1 MKEISEWLLSKIVSS
16 DSYNKVAQRLLEIIE
31 NGSEISKID
40 WLTLFVGATTDG
52 TNHKKANPLQIDNEK
67 SRDCRIK
74 EVKIRGF
81 RKYPYRKDGYYTLN
95 FTDSKSNDPCSC
107 FFIGSNGSGKT
118 SIFSSLQETCSD
130 SFTAAD
136 SRCVERKVFMPHIGR
151 NNDFVDV
158 IVETKLGEIYLQ
170 NPSESELFPIR
181 MLFRPF
187 FCSEYD
193 IRMMSESKDI
203 TNYIVKQTG
212 FNHTFNLIEHLN
224 NIYEECRK
232 LKDYLEKS
240 KKENLLSDRDT
251 IRAKQ
256 LKYDFLNSV
265 FDDIVEYRYRYKTKS
280 NRPSLSGLI
289 EKLKRPLKIKA
300 INSNSKNFLNDILKA
315 GKLLP
320 DLLDWLKKEQELLQR
335 LNLLNGDIEKAY
347 HSIIFSIT
355 DLQIDYEDFKSD
367 DSDDIEIKRLIFKNI
382 RMNSLYGRFK
392 SLGLPDFNIKRRF
405 FSDLLQNLQAS
416 ISDGEKPKTFVE
428 NLLKEIN
435 SYKETIQD
443 KDFSD
448 ADKLELIE
456 KNIGKLKE
464 CIDSLQRYYVA
475 CLTKSSVATKAFCEM
490 VLEHFNMND
499 EHLEITVNDKTGKLD
514 IKYKINGCYIDPIL
528 YLNSFRFKLY
538 TLCLKIGMAFSV
550 MQLLK
555 ISFPIVL
562 DDVFYSSD
570 FSNRENVCFFI
581 REIFELYNEKIKPK
595 TGLPLQ
601 IIFFTHDE
609 VVLEAAV
616 NGMEGLDESFKY
628 GRVFNYQEMED
639 KNEEGNSNCSLSVI
653 FVH

>member
-1 MKEISEWLLSKIVSS
+1 MKEISEWLLEKIVSS
-16 DSYNKVAQRLLEIIE
+16 DSYNNVAQRLLEIIE

-40 WLTLFVGATTDG
+40 WLTLFVGTSTDG
-52 TNHKKANPLQIDNEK
+52 AKNKKANPLQIDNEK

-81 RKYPYRKDGYYTLN
+81 RKYPYRKNGYYTLN
-95 FTDSKSNDPCSC
+95 FTDSKNGDPCSC

-130 SFTAAD
+130 SFTAAE
-136 SRCVERKVFMPHIGR
+136 SRCVERKTFMPHIGK
-151 NNDFVDV
+151 DTSYVDV
-158 IVETKLGEIYLQ
+158 IVETKLDEIYLQ
-170 NPSESELFPIR
+170 NPSKSELFPIR

-203 TNYIVKQTG
+203 TNYIIKQTG

-224 NIYEECRK
+224 GVYKECSN
-232 LKDYLEKS
+232 LNDYLVKS
-240 KKENLLSDRDT
+240 KKENQLSDRES
-251 IRAKQ
+251 IRTKQ
-256 LKYDFLNSV
+256 LKYDILNTF
-265 FDDIVEYRYRYKTKS
+265 FDEIVEYRYSYKAK
-280 NRPSLSGLI
+280 NKKHSLSGLI
-289 EKLKRPLKIKA
+289 EKLKKPLKIKT
-300 INSNSKNFLNDILKA
+300 INSNSKNFSKDILKA
-315 GKLLP
+315 SELLYNI
-320 DLLDWLKKEQELLQR
+320 LDRLKNEQELLQGF
-335 LNLLNGDIEKAY
+335 NLLNGEIEKAY

-355 DLQIDYEDFKSD
+355 DLLIDFENYKSY
-367 DSDDIEIKRLIFKNI
+367 DSDDTETKRLIYRNI

-392 SLGLPDFNIKRRF
+392 SLGLSDFNIKRRIY
-405 FSDLLQNLQAS
+405 SEILEKLQAS

-428 NLLKEIN
+428 NLLKDIN
-435 SYKETIQD
+435 SYKVTTQD
-443 KDFSD
+443 IEFSD
-448 ADKLELIE
+448 AEKLELIE

-464 CIDSLQRYYVA
+464 CIDSLQRYYVT
-475 CLTKSSVATKAFCEM
+475 CLTRSSVATKEFCEM

-499 EHLEITVNDKTGKLD
+499 EHLDITVNDNTGKLD
-514 IKYKINGCYIDPIL
+514 IKYNIEGCYIDPIL

-538 TLCLKIGMAFSV
+538 TLCIKIGMAFSV

-581 REIFELYNEKIKPK
+581 KEIFELYNGNIKPK

-628 GRVFNYQEMED
+628 GRVFNYQEMEE